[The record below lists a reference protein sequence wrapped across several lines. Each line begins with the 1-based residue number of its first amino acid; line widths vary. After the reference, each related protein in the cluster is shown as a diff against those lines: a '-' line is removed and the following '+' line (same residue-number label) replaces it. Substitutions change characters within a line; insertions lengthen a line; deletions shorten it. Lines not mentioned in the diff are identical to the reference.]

1 MVKSRVET
9 FREYRKSIISEDEHL
24 YKVQVDTNISIN
36 QNNDSSIKESEIQ
49 KINKIKQNNIKEHL
63 LFLIPIFTIIILLV
77 IFGIKVF

>member
-1 MVKSRVET
+1 MAKSRVET